1 MMKHFIFGFI
11 LAGILFPSIVLSAS
25 PDNVILAPG
34 ASVEKVVDGFGFTEG
49 PAVDSAGN
57 LFFVD
62 DPNSK
67 IYKWS
72 ADKKLSVFVENSEHA
87 NGMYIGKDDTLFA
100 CEGGTG
106 SVVAYDKDGKKTV
119 IASQYEGK
127 QFNKPNDLWI
137 DPKGGIYFTDPVYGK
152 DFKVVQGGEHV
163 YYISPDRK
171 NVKRVADDFL
181 RPNGIV
187 GTPDGKTLYI
197 TDEKARKVWKYDIQD
212 DASITNKKLFYDNG
226 IDGMTLDK
234 NGNVYITVQEVIVL
248 NPAGKEIQQIKVPE
262 TPSNVCFGGKDKK
275 TLYITARKSIYQIET
290 NIGGN

>member
-1 MMKHFIFGFI
+1 MKHLIFSFVFFS
-11 LAGILFPSIVLSAS
+11 LAVLSVSANDVIVA
-25 PDNVILAPG
+25 PDA
-34 ASVEKVVDGFGFTEG
+34 AVEKIADGFGFTEG

-67 IYKWS
+67 IHKWS
-72 ADKKLSVFVENSEHA
+72 VDKKLSVFVEESEHA
-87 NGMYIGKDDTLFA
+87 NGMYFGKDDILYV

-106 SVVAYDKDGKKTV
+106 CVVAYDKNAKRTV

-127 QFNKPNDLWI
+127 RFNKPNDLWV

-152 DFKVVQGGEHV
+152 DFKVVQDGEHV
-163 YYISPDRK
+163 YYISPDIK
-171 NVKRVADDFL
+171 SVKQVTNDLL
-181 RPNGIV
+181 RPNGLV

-197 TDEKARKVWKYDIQD
+197 TDEKGRKVWKYDIQP
-212 DASITNKKLFYDNG
+212 DASITNKTLFYENG
-226 IDGMTLDK
+226 IDGMTIDK
-234 NGNVYITVQEVIVL
+234 NGNVYITVTEVIVL
-248 NPAGKEIQQIKVPE
+248 NPAGKEIARIKVPE

-275 TLYITARKSIYQIET
+275 TLYITARKSVYQVKT